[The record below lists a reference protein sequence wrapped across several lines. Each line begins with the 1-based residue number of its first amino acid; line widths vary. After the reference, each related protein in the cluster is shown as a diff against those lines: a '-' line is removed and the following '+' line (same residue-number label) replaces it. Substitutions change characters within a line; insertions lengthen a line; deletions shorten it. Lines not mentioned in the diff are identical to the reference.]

1 MLNKIIFLLLAAQTA
16 SFAALAQYFEPTGNN
31 AAIEEYLAQ
40 APQNADI
47 SIMYVFYDGS
57 DCYGCTEAI
66 DLIYDAYNQYYS
78 ADFNIF
84 TIDYT
89 EDDGF
94 DFQTAYNLSQP
105 LSVVLVLIRSGQA
118 VGYYKIDNPQTW
130 IDDPSY
136 FEANLTSQINNFLA
150 M

>member
-16 SFAALAQYFEPTGNN
+16 SFAARAQYFEPTGNN
-31 AAIEEYLAQ
+31 AAIEEYLAET
-40 APQNADI
+40 PENANI
-47 SIMYVFYDGS
+47 PIMYVFYSGS
-57 DCYGCTEAI
+57 DCDGCTEAI

-94 DFQTAYNLSQP
+94 DFQAAYNLSQP
-105 LSVVLVLIRSGQA
+105 LSVVLVLIRGGQA